1 MSRAKPKPEPPKPE
15 VLRETHSKVVLV
27 DGSNVAFSSE
37 GETGVLRNIVT
48 IRDRLVAEGFKPI
61 VVVDAALRHK
71 IDDEV
76 GYERFVDEGLIKQA
90 PAGTDAD
97 YFILSFAEE
106 LDASIVSNDRFKD
119 RIKQYPA
126 LRKRLIKYM
135 IVQGEVVFEKRTGR
149 RDKGHRS

>member
-1 MSRAKPKPEPPKPE
+1 MSRAKPRPAPPKPE
-15 VLRETHSKVVLV
+15 ALRENRSKVVLV

-37 GETGVLRNIVT
+37 GETGVLRNILTV
-48 IRDRLVAEGFKPI
+48 RDRLAAEGFQPI

-76 GYERFVDEGLIKQA
+76 GYERLVDEGVIKQA

-106 LDASIVSNDRFKD
+106 LDATIVSNDRFKD
-119 RIKQYPA
+119 RIKQYQG

-149 RDKGHRS
+149 REK

>member
-1 MSRAKPKPEPPKPE
+1 MSRAKPKAQPPKPE
-15 VLRETHSKVVLV
+15 TLRENHSRVVLI
-27 DGSNVAFSSE
+27 DGANVAFSGE
-37 GETGVLRNIVT
+37 GETAVLKNIICV
-48 IRDRLVAEGFKPI
+48 RDRLVAEGFEPI

-71 IDDEV
+71 IDDAP
-76 GYERFVDEGLIKQA
+76 GYERLVDDGVIKQA

-126 LRKRLIKYM
+126 LRRRLIKYM

-149 RDKGHRS
+149 RDR